1 MVAALFCIS
10 AVCTRFSVNPSYRK
24 LKKLKYNT
32 NLAQTTKY
40 CYGPEYVPEKTEKRN
55 PSRTETYSKN
65 TDKRTRIGGMIL
77 PQKRS
82 MQNLFQK
89 YLLINGNQR

>member
-40 CYGPEYVPEKTEKRN
+40 CYGPEYVPEKTEK
-55 PSRTETYSKN
+55 ETQVA
-65 TDKRTRIGGMIL
+65 
-77 PQKRS
+77 QKPI
-82 MQNLFQK
+82 QK
-89 YLLINGNQR
+89 TQIKERG